1 MTEAALKNSTNSPLS
16 AEEIKNLFD
25 TESSNINSLA
35 DIERLRVE
43 YLGKSGKVTE
53 SLKTLGALPPEQR
66 KQFGAEVNQV
76 KTQITE
82 ILESK
87 KAEFEAKELNEK
99 LLKESIDISIP
110 AEKIKFGKI
119 HPVSHVMQ
127 EVKDIFAQMGFV
139 YAEGPEIEN
148 DYNNFTALNIS
159 ENHPARQMHDT
170 FYIKSDENNL
180 VLRTHTSPVQI
191 RTMKNGKP
199 PFKFIA
205 PGRTF
210 RCDSDQTHSP
220 MFHQIEG
227 FYVDKN
233 VNMGHLKG
241 CLQEFLDR
249 FFEVSGIKMRFRAS
263 FFPFTEPSAEVD
275 IQCNRSGGKIEIGKG
290 TDFLEILGCGMIHPK
305 VLENCGINSEEYSG
319 FAFGIG
325 IERLAMLKY
334 GISDLRQFFENDIRF
349 LQHYGF

>member
-1 MTEAALKNSTNSPLS
+1 MEQALKTPQNSPLS
-16 AEEIKNLFD
+16 AVEIKQLFD
-25 TESSNINSLA
+25 AEYQNINSLA
-35 DIERLRVE
+35 DVEKLRVE

-53 SLKTLGALPPEQR
+53 SLKTLGTLPAEQR

-76 KTQITE
+76 KVQITE
-82 ILESK
+82 VLENK
-87 KAEFEAKELNEK
+87 KAEFESKELNEK

-110 AEKIKFGKI
+110 AQKVKFGKT
-119 HPVSHVMQ
+119 HPVSHVVQ
-127 EVKDIFAQMGFV
+127 EVKDIFASLGFV

-170 FYIKSDENNL
+170 FYIKSVDNNL

-290 TDFLEILGCGMIHPK
+290 ADFLEILGCGMIHPK
-305 VLENCGINSEEYSG
+305 ILENCGINSEEYSG

-334 GISDLRQFFENDIRF
+334 GISDLRQFFENDVRF